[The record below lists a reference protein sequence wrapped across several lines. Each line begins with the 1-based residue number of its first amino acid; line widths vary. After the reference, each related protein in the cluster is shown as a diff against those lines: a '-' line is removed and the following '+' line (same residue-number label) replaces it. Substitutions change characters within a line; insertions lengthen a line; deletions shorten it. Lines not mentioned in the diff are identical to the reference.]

1 MIILEGPD
9 GSGKS
14 TLAAEFKLRGCQVK
28 HFGVPPIKAWQDEE
42 SIFQFFFQPLRQAKS
57 ITVFDRLHLSDRIY
71 APLMRGSTPMSLRN
85 EHLIER
91 YVEARDGQIIIC
103 LPPRRVAFANW
114 LARKKKEYVKDIMV
128 FHKVY
133 DAYAR
138 LLFNQ
143 KRNRNFLWF
152 DYTRHRAASIVSAVI
167 KIEGQPLPSGM
178 VGSQRPRFF
187 INAISVDLE
196 TTKGRYG
203 RMYHKMRVAGYKE
216 DELTIS
222 NLDVIPDLP
231 LNWNALCIDWS
242 DDITIRELTAIRRGT
257 TTRRR
262 TV

>member
-9 GSGKS
+9 GAGKS
-14 TLAAEFKLRGCQVK
+14 TLAAEFQKLGHLIVP
-28 HFGVPPIKAWQDEE
+28 FGVPPVKAQENEE
-42 SIFQFFFQPLRQAKS
+42 SIFQFFFQPLMKAPPGV
-57 ITVFDRLHLSDRIY
+57 IFDRLHLSDRIY
-71 APLMRGSTPMSLRN
+71 APLMRGHTPMTMRA

-91 YVEARDGQIIIC
+91 YIEARDGQIVIC
-103 LPPRRVAFANW
+103 LPPRRIAFSNW
-114 LARKKKEYVKDIMV
+114 LARKGKEYVKDAKI

-143 KRNRNFLWF
+143 NRNRNFIWF
-152 DYTRHRAASIVSAVI
+152 DYTRHRGVGLAKALD
-167 KIEGQPLPSGM
+167 KIYGQELPEGV

-187 INAISVDLE
+187 IDAGPMDFE

-203 RMYHKMRVAGYKE
+203 RMYNRLRLAGYKE

-222 NLDVIPDLP
+222 NISST
-231 LNWNALCIDWS
+231 NAFIRYCTPIIIKW
-242 DDITIRELTAIRRGT
+242 DDQMTIQELAAIRRGT